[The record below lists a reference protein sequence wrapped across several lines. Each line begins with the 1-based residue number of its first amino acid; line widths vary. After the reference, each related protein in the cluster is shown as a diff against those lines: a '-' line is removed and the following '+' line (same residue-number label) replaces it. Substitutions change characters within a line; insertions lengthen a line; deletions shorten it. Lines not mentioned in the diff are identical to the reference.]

1 LLSEVVS
8 MSDQKVA
15 LVVNDD
21 HRVADWAP
29 QRFADAGVEFVNHLC
44 ADGAELAQVAADA
57 DVVWVLGGRRL
68 LTRENLQVL
77 KRCGAIV
84 RVGSG
89 TDNIDVPAATEMGI
103 IVANT
108 PYVLSD
114 GVADH
119 TVALLL
125 NLLRQVTRLERLT
138 RAGVWNARMALPR
151 RHPQGATLG
160 LVGFGRIGQLVAQK
174 LRGFEMHLL
183 VYDPYAPAA
192 ALAACNARS
201 CDLPTLLREADY
213 VSLHC
218 PLTPET
224 RHLIGESELR
234 LMPSH
239 ALLINMARGA
249 VVDEPALIRALR
261 EGWIAGAAL
270 DVLEQEPPAADNP
283 LLDMDNVVVTPHA
296 AGYTD
301 AYPESYSE
309 VCVEAILDLLARRW
323 PRSVVNPTV
332 RPRWGDM
339 ARREA

>member
-1 LLSEVVS
+1 
-8 MSDQKVA
+8 MSDRKVA

-21 HRVADWAP
+21 HRVADWVP
-29 QRFADAGVEFVNHLC
+29 QRFADAGVTFVNHPC
-44 ADGAELAQVAADA
+44 FDGEELARYAGDA
-57 DVVWVLGGRRL
+57 DVVWLLGGKHL

-89 TDNIDVPAATEMGI
+89 TDNIDVPAATQMGI

-125 NLLRQVTRLERLT
+125 NLLRQVSRLERLT
-138 RAGVWNARMALPR
+138 RAGTWNARAALPR

-160 LVGFGRIGQLVAQK
+160 LVGFGRIAQLVAQK
-174 LRGFEMHLL
+174 VRGFEMHLL
-183 VYDPYAPAA
+183 VADPYAPAA
-192 ALAACNARS
+192 TLAAFGARG

-224 RHLIGESELR
+224 RHLIGEKELL

-239 ALLINMARGA
+239 ALLVNMARGA

-270 DVLEQEPPAADNP
+270 DVLEQEPPSADNP
-283 LLDMDNVVVTPHA
+283 LFQMDNVVITPHA

-332 RPRWGDM
+332 RPRWGEM
-339 ARREA
+339 QPRSG